1 MKLLDVVALIEDLP
15 EKNLKRGQVG
25 TIVEELAEGVYEIEF
40 SDLNGVAYAFVAVQE
55 SKLMPL
61 IFEPVA

>member
-1 MKLLDVVALIEDLP
+1 MKLLDVVALNEDLP